1 MNPDQNQNQYPID
14 YLNQIA
20 PPAQKPG
27 MDKKFL
33 LIIGGGI
40 LLVIIALIA
49 VFALSSA
56 SAGPREKMQTLA
68 ARMNTLEKISKDS
81 QRTLKSGSLRGTN
94 SNLTIFLT
102 NANRDIA
109 EPLKTNGVDVKTLD
123 KSIVAKEDGKTLTET
138 LDEAR
143 LNVVYD
149 RTYAREMTFELEGIA
164 TLMGDIYER
173 TSSKSLKDFLL
184 KTDENLQPIKQ
195 QFSEFSDQNG

>member
-20 PPAQKPG
+20 PPAPKKG

-40 LLVIIALIA
+40 VVVILALIA

-56 SAGPREKMQTLA
+56 SAGPRDKMQTLA
-68 ARMNTLEKISKDS
+68 ARLTTLEKISKDS
-81 QRTLKSGSLRGTN
+81 QRSLKSGALRGTN

-109 EPLKTNGVDVKTLD
+109 EPLKNNGVDVKTLD
-123 KSIVAKEDGKTLTET
+123 KSIVAKEDGKTLTDK
-138 LDEAR
+138 LDEAK

-164 TLMGDIYER
+164 ALMGDIYDR
-173 TSSKSLKDFLL
+173 SNSKSLKDFLL
-184 KTDENLQPIKQ
+184 KTDENLQPIKT
-195 QFSEFSDQNG
+195 QFAEFADQNG

>member
-20 PPAQKPG
+20 PPAPKQG

-33 LIIGGGI
+33 FVIGGGI
-40 LLVIIALIA
+40 IVVVLALIA
-49 VFALSSA
+49 VFALTSA
-56 SAGPREKMQTLA
+56 SAGPRDKMQTLA
-68 ARMNTLEKISKDS
+68 ARLTTLEKVSKES
-81 QRTLKSGSLRGTN
+81 QRALKSGSLRGTN

-109 EPLKTNGVDVKTLD
+109 EPLKNNGVDVKTLD
-123 KSIVAKEDGKTLTET
+123 KSIVAKEDGKTLTDK
-138 LDEAR
+138 LDEAK

-164 TLMGDIYER
+164 ALMGDIYDR
-173 TSSKSLKDFLL
+173 SNSKSLKDFLL
-184 KTDENLQPIKQ
+184 KTDENLQPIKK
-195 QFSEFSDQNG
+195 QFAEFADQNG